1 MTPWYER
8 VPAPALL
15 ADIVLV
21 VHGLIVLFVLGGLLL
36 TLVGGWRGWHWVR
49 NSTFRLSQLA
59 VVAVVLVQSLR
70 GRFCPLTYWEV
81 DLRRAAGQ
89 DGFDVSFIEYWVSNL
104 IYYDA
109 PGWVFTLGYSLF
121 FLLML
126 LSWYW
131 LPPRILQRWKSLQLG
146 NKW

>member
-1 MTPWYER
+1 MTTPWYER

-36 TLVGGWRGWHWVR
+36 TLIGGWRGWCWVR
-49 NSTFRLSQLA
+49 NSTFRLTQLA

-70 GRFCPLTYWEV
+70 GRYCPLTYWEV
-81 DLRRAAGQ
+81 DLRRAAGL

-109 PGWVFTLGYSLF
+109 PGWVFNVGYTLF
-121 FLLML
+121 FGFML

-131 LPPRILQRWKSLQLG
+131 FPPKLLLHKRYKD
-146 NKW
+146 K